1 MKYSYHHI
9 VSIQTSKRWRE
20 EQDRNNNINNKRNID
35 MQKKTRQDANQV
47 KKNSSK
53 NLRMEIKIELVC
65 CVFVRLHRM

>member
-35 MQKKTRQDANQV
+35 MQKKNETVCKSSQEKFV
-47 KKNSSK
+47 KKFK
-53 NLRMEIKIELVC
+53 NGNQNRIGLLRVC
-65 CVFVRLHRM
+65 STT